1 MSTLNSRT
9 CIRCIMNDKVDPD
22 IRFDDKGICNHCRRY
37 DELINSRVIAGAAGL
52 QALDELVKRI
62 KQRGAGQDY
71 DCLIGVSGGVD
82 STYVAYL
89 VKEKGLRPLAV
100 HFDNGWNSE
109 LAVQNI
115 EKVLKRLQID
125 LITYVVDWNEFRDLQ
140 VAFLKASVPDG
151 EIPTDH
157 AINALLWKE
166 ADKRG
171 IKYIISGMN
180 FRTESISVHSWS
192 YGHADWKYIKNVH
205 SKYGTIKLKTY
216 PHFNFLYLF
225 YVNFI
230 KRVRTVSILNYVDY
244 DKERAMA
251 FLESELE
258 WVPYEGKHYESVY
271 TKFFQS
277 YILPVKFGID
287 KRYGH
292 LSDLINSNQLS
303 REDAKE
309 IIAKSPFDASTVC
322 DDISYAIKKL
332 KLSEQE
338 FNSIMDLP
346 PQSFM
351 NFGNNFELLQR
362 IKIFVNF
369 LRNKNLYPR

>member
-1 MSTLNSRT
+1 MS
-9 CIRCIMNDKVDPD
+9 
-22 IRFDDKGICNHCRRY
+22 
-37 DELINSRVIAGAAGL
+37 E
-52 QALDELVKRI
+52 
-62 KQRGAGQDY
+62 
-71 DCLIGVSGGVD
+71 
-82 STYVAYL
+82 
-89 VKEKGLRPLAV
+89 
-100 HFDNGWNSE
+100 HF
-109 LAVQNI
+109 
-115 EKVLKRLQID
+115 
-125 LITYVVDWNEFRDLQ
+125 
-140 VAFLKASVPDG
+140 
-151 EIPTDH
+151 
-157 AINALLWKE
+157 
-166 ADKRG
+166 
-171 IKYIISGMN
+171 
-180 FRTESISVHSWS
+180 
-192 YGHADWKYIKNVH
+192 
-205 SKYGTIKLKTY
+205 
-216 PHFNFLYLF
+216 
-225 YVNFI
+225 
-230 KRVRTVSILNYVDY
+230 
-244 DKERAMA
+244 
-251 FLESELE
+251 
-258 WVPYEGKHYESVY
+258 ESVY